1 MSDLGGTRERDFT
14 LGLNSDNGAGMIW
27 SRSSGEGNGR
37 DPLPFLLSLF
47 LGLRIEEMEP
57 S

>member
-27 SRSSGEGNGR
+27 SRSSSEGNEWR
-37 DPLPFLLSLF
+37 RPPPIPPLSFP
-47 LGLRIEEMEP
+47 GVET
-57 S
+57 